1 MTERRATPP
10 RKRTLKTG
18 ALEFNRAGGVTATV
32 RNISES
38 GAMLQVESIIGI
50 PDEFTLFIETDG
62 FKRTCQIV
70 WRQPTKL
77 GVRFL

>member
-1 MTERRATPP
+1 
-10 RKRTLKTG
+10 
-18 ALEFNRAGGVTATV
+18 VTATV

-38 GAMLQVESIIGI
+38 GAILQVESTIGI
-50 PDEFTLFIETDG
+50 PDEFTLFIEADH
-62 FKRTCQIV
+62 FKRTCQII